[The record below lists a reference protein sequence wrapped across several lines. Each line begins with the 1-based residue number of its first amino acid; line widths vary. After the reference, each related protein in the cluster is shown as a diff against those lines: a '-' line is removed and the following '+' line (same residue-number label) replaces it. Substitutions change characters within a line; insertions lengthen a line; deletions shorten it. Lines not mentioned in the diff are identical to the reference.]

1 MISNNKIDFL
11 LEERKIVFKSFFKII
26 IKIIL
31 SILIMY
37 YFEIGVYIVIAYI
50 IFHLENIYS
59 SFSLTSLRTNYFHD
73 NYTNDI
79 DKLKEEIEMLN
90 KKIEQLEQES

>member
-11 LEERKIVFKSFFKII
+11 LEERKIVFKSFFLII
-26 IKIIL
+26 IKMIL

-59 SFSLTSLRTNYFHD
+59 SFSLTSLRNNYFHD

-79 DKLKEEIEMLN
+79 YKLKEEIEILS

>member
-11 LEERKIVFKSFFKII
+11 LEERKIIFKSFFLII

-59 SFSLTSLRTNYFHD
+59 SFSLTSLRTNYNFD
-73 NYTNDI
+73 YYTNDI
-79 DKLKEEIEMLN
+79 DKLKEEIEILN

>member
-59 SFSLTSLRTNYFHD
+59 SFSLTSLRTNYNFD
-73 NYTNDI
+73 YYTNDI
-79 DKLKEEIEMLN
+79 DKLKEEIEILN